1 MTFESD
7 DIVDTGATEN
17 TAAEVETEQTE
28 EWQPE
33 QPNEAELEAKKLEEE
48 QAKQEAEQE
57 SKKKNRKLIYIVRN
71 IDRMVLTRM
80 RSMGWILQGRF

>member
-1 MTFESD
+1 MKISKIVTSD
-7 DIVDTGATEN
+7 LIS
-17 TAAEVETEQTE
+17 QM
-28 EWQPE
+28 
-33 QPNEAELEAKKLEEE
+33 KRK
-48 QAKQEAEQE
+48 